1 MKISLRFLLGLSSL
15 LLGTGIATAA
25 PAPLPTVAQ
34 VDLKRYMGDWY
45 EWAKLPNRFQAMC
58 TADTLARYRIDG
70 DKVRVE
76 NRCRNQDGQI
86 ETAQGS
92 AKVVDDSGNAKL
104 RVSFFWPFYG
114 DYWVLAFDES
124 APDYRWVLV
133 GEPERRYA
141 WVLSRSAQLDAAT
154 LDGIL
159 AKAAALGFDRRAFQI
174 TPHIQ
179 PIPLDPKLNP
189 QP

>member
-1 MKISLRFLLGLSSL
+1 MNIYLRFSL
-15 LLGTGIATAA
+15 FLASWLVITAA
-25 PAPLPTVAQ
+25 AAAAAPLPTVAL
-34 VDLKRYMGDWY
+34 VDLNRYAGDWY
-45 EWAKLPNRFQAMC
+45 EVAKLPNRFQAMC
-58 TADTLARYRIDG
+58 VADTLARYRLEG

-86 ETAQGS
+86 ETAQGR
-92 AKVVDDSGNAKL
+92 AKVVEGSGNAKL

-114 DYWVLAFDES
+114 DYWVLAFDEA

-141 WVLSRSAQLDAAT
+141 WVLSRNAQLDAAT

-159 AKAAALGFDRRAFQI
+159 AKAATLGFDRSAFQI
-174 TPHIQ
+174 TPQ
-179 PIPLDPKLNP
+179 MKPLDPKLNP